1 MPNQSQ
7 KPVDIG
13 GQAVLEGVMMKGPEA
28 IAITV
33 RRPDKTMV
41 VDYKKSEPLSKKHKW
56 MGLPVIRG
64 AVNMVNMLVMGMT
77 TLETS
82 AKMLGT
88 EEEEPTKFEKWLAA
102 KLGMKRVPREFK
114 LKYGAHTRTLRKV
127 EDCAPATAG

>member
-13 GQAVLEGVMMKGPEA
+13 GQAVLEGVMMKGPDA

-56 MGLPVIRG
+56 MGLPIIRG
-64 AVNMVNMLVMGMT
+64 AVNMVNMLAMGMT
-77 TLETS
+77 TLETA
-82 AKMLGT
+82 AKMLP
-88 EEEEPTKFEKWLAA
+88 ESQYA
-102 KLGMKRVPREFK
+102 KARPISDFDAWAKTSSRISRHLQSKVSIFMK
-114 LKYGAHTRTLRKV
+114 
-127 EDCAPATAG
+127 

>member
-13 GQAVLEGVMMKGPEA
+13 GQAVLEGVMMKGPDA

-56 MGLPVIRG
+56 MGLPS
-64 AVNMVNMLVMGMT
+64 
-77 TLETS
+77 S
-82 AKMLGT
+82 AARST
-88 EEEEPTKFEKWLAA
+88 WSTC
-102 KLGMKRVPREFK
+102 
-114 LKYGAHTRTLRKV
+114 LRW
-127 EDCAPATAG
+127 A